1 MKEHQKLYRLVTAA
15 LFAAAIAVMTAYM
28 LHIPIPTGGYIHIGD
43 ALIYLAA
50 CLLPLPYA
58 VGAAAVGAG
67 LADLLTA
74 PMWVVPTLIIKA
86 IVVLPFTSRRTR
98 ILCPRNIAAIFLSG
112 LISPVGYGLAACV
125 LLGGPNAFLP
135 QFLGTL
141 IQAVA
146 SGAVFVVLALALD
159 GARVKERLSAGI

>member
-1 MKEHQKLYRLVTAA
+1 MKEHQKLYRLVAAA
-15 LFAAAIAVMTAYM
+15 LFAAAIAVMTAYL
-28 LHIPIPTGGYIHIGD
+28 LHIPIPTGGYIHVGD

-50 CLLPLPYA
+50 CILPLPYA
-58 VGAAAVGAG
+58 IGAAAIGAG

-86 IVVLPFTSRRTR
+86 IVVLPFTSRRER
-98 ILCPRNIAAIFLSG
+98 ILCPRNIAAIFISG
-112 LISPVGYGLAACV
+112 IVSPVGYGIVACI

-141 IQAVA
+141 IQAVG
-146 SGAVFVVLALALD
+146 SGVLFVVIALALD
-159 GARVKERLSAGI
+159 GAKVKSRLADRA